1 MNPVEIGDKE
11 DDDGN
16 ILEMPD
22 EEWSEESQKI
32 AQWLVMLQKPARI
45 S

>member
-1 MNPVEIGDKE
+1 MEMDDEG

>member
-1 MNPVEIGDKE
+1 MEMDDEG
-11 DDDGN
+11 DDDGS